1 MVSAIL
7 AIILVN
13 IGFKIFMK
21 IIGANVMFYSLK
33 TKLVLYILVW
43 FVLMNN
49 EFLYLST
56 RNKCPAYSKHFSSN
70 SNLVNIEPIARFTL
84 HQ

>member
-21 IIGANVMFYSLK
+21 IIGTNIMFYSFK
-33 TKLVLYILVW
+33 TKLVWYILVW
-43 FVLMNN
+43 FVLMHI
-49 EFLYLST
+49 LG
-56 RNKCPAYSKHFSSN
+56 
-70 SNLVNIEPIARFTL
+70 I
-84 HQ
+84 